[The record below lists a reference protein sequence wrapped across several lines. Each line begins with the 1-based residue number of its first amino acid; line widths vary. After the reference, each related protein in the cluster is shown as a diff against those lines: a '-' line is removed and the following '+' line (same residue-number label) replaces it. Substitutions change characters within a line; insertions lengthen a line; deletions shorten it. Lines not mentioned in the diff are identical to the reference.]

1 MIKLLGKFLTWLYW
15 RIVLFDRWLQDDID
29 WKANYLK
36 KQREKIKG
44 NKK

>member
-15 RIVLFDRWLQDDID
+15 KIVLFDRWLQDEVD

-36 KQREKIKG
+36 KIKKENG
-44 NKK
+44 G